1 MNKDVVIIGGGVSG
15 LTAAIYLARANF
27 NVKVLTGYH
36 YGALSE
42 TPLIENFPGFPDG
55 ISGMELIDRIIQ
67 QAEKYGVEII
77 DDRAEKIDI
86 ASNTVLNDCG
96 GSYHYSHLIVAT
108 GTEPRKLTAKNASKY
123 ECKGVHYCAVCDGVA
138 YKDKDVCVVG
148 GGNTALTE
156 ALYLSNLCKTVSVVV
171 RKDKF
176 KADQHLVDAI
186 NKKSNIIKLMKSEI
200 VECVGKDKLESVII
214 RINEK
219 NYSYLMD
226 GIFVAIGSDK
236 NDNILKE
243 SICQNY
249 DMLTLPDNIKFCGD
263 LVESKRQAV
272 IAAGSGA
279 KVAMEIIEK
288 YY

>member
-36 YGALSE
+36 YGSLSE

-55 ISGMELIDRIIQ
+55 ISGIEFIDRIIK

-86 ASNTVLNDCG
+86 VSNTVLNDCG
-96 GSYHYSHLIVAT
+96 ESYPYSHLIVAT

-156 ALYLSNLCKTVSVVV
+156 ALHLSNICKTVSVVV

-214 RINEK
+214 RKDDK
-219 NYSYLMD
+219 NHSYLID
-226 GIFVAIGSDK
+226 GVFVAIGSDK

-243 SICQNY
+243 SFCENY
-249 DMLTLPDNIKFCGD
+249 DMVTLPDNIKFCGD

>member
-42 TPLIENFPGFPDG
+42 TPLIENFPGFPEG
-55 ISGMELIDRIIQ
+55 ISGIELIDRIIQ

-86 ASNTVLNDCG
+86 VSNAVLSD
-96 GSYHYSHLIVAT
+96 SDETYPYSHLIVAT

-123 ECKGVHYCAVCDGVA
+123 ECKGIHYCATCDGMS

-214 RINEK
+214 KIDDK
-219 NYSYLMD
+219 HSSYLID

-249 DMLTLPDNIKFCGD
+249 DMVILPDNIKFCGD

>member
-55 ISGMELIDRIIQ
+55 ISGMELIEKIMQ
-67 QAEKYGVEII
+67 QAEKCGVEII
-77 DDRAEKIDI
+77 DDKAEKIDI
-86 ASNTVLNDCG
+86 VSNAVLSD
-96 GSYHYSHLIVAT
+96 SDETYHYSHLIIAT
-108 GTEPRKLTAKNASKY
+108 GTKPRKLTAKNANKY
-123 ECKGVHYCAVCDGVA
+123 DCKGIHYCATCDGVV

-156 ALYLSNLCKTVSVVV
+156 ALYLSNICKTVSVVV

-176 KADQHLVDAI
+176 KADQYLIDAI
-186 NKKSNIIKLMKSEI
+186 NKKTNIIKLMKSEI
-200 VECVGKDKLESVII
+200 VECVGEEKLKSVII
-214 RINEK
+214 NINGK
-219 NYSYLMD
+219 ISSYLID

-236 NDNILKE
+236 NDEILKE

-263 LVESKRQAV
+263 LVESKHQAV